1 MTMLIEVFTDFNRVK
16 YRLLCENC
24 GKLFIRRKIG
34 KYCDKECSWLKIK
47 GKGNFCNEKK
57 VCIECGFLNNSPIS
71 KRCNICRAVRVQENA
86 RAYIKQRKI

>member
-34 KYCDKECSWLKIK
+34 SIA
-47 GKGNFCNEKK
+47 
-57 VCIECGFLNNSPIS
+57 I
-71 KRCNICRAVRVQENA
+71 RNA
-86 RAYIKQRKI
+86 LG